1 MIDRVPLLSLVE
13 SLRPSY
19 VKFANVIRRMLSREN
34 PLSYITSL
42 RHGDGGGYPI
52 RNSRKEGYNTEST
65 ARENRGGFVELGN
78 CNKFRRIDHPL

>member
-1 MIDRVPLLSLVE
+1 MPLLSLVE

-42 RHGDGGGYPI
+42 RHGDGDGSGI
-52 RNSRKEGYNTEST
+52 QSGTRGRKDNTEST